1 MAFFIKLVFVAL
13 TVLFVVLV
21 VLIGHLAWREFRA
34 QQIHWSGNA
43 YFTHLVEILHENVP
57 PPDNQS
63 VDVSELV
70 CPLYNEEEL
79 ELALKDWVGQQY
91 LIFQGPNGQRW
102 RLSYSRYLLSQL
114 SLNIWYDPSTEE
126 CRAFVHESK

>member
-1 MAFFIKLVFVAL
+1 VFVAL

-21 VLIGHLAWREFRA
+21 VVIGHLAWREFRA
-34 QQIHWSGNA
+34 QQIHWSTNA
-43 YFTHLVEILHENVP
+43 YFAHLVEILHENKP
-57 PPDNQS
+57 TPDIRS

-79 ELALKDWVGQQY
+79 KLALKDWVGKQY
-91 LIFQGPNGQRW
+91 LIFQGSNGQRW

-114 SLNIWYDPSTEE
+114 SLNIWYDPSTKE
-126 CRAFVHESK
+126 CRALVHESK